1 MSYDSETRAALYEMA
16 ARNARVDM
24 LAFMQW
30 CWWMPPTMPLIIG
43 RHTKAVC
50 DRITRA
56 VNDFRQGKSTYLLV
70 AIPFRHGK
78 ALEVNTPVLTTNG
91 WKRHGELKCGDYVYG
106 VDGKPKKILAVA
118 PQIVDVNYTVR
129 FSDGNIISAHPNH
142 EWIVWDRRAKALVK
156 KETKEIAKQYLEK
169 GGRPRYLIEPHKH
182 FDCDDIALPV
192 SPYVLGVWL
201 GDGRTTAPDIC
212 SSKQDIAV
220 LEKCATL
227 EAKTWDTVHKTTGV
241 ITWGFDIQKALRSV
255 GLCSTSKHKE
265 RRIEKH
271 IPDVYLTASKS
282 QRLQLLAGLIDTDG
296 YYDKKGDRFT
306 FANTDK
312 KLVSSFI
319 GLINTFGWRSSIE
332 IKKAGYTSSSG
343 ITSKKDTYY
352 IRFVPDCVIPCVLS
366 RKRNKEC
373 SRKRLRRVGIVE
385 CTIYP
390 LLVESNCICV
400 EGGMY
405 CAGHGMIPTHNSDI
419 VSRAL
424 PAFFLGRNADMEPS
438 IIMSGYGDDLVSG
451 FSKDCKN
458 IMMSDAYQQLFPGVK
473 PDPKD
478 NSINSWR
485 VKGSHKIVS
494 VAGITG
500 GITGK
505 GGNLIVLDDY
515 CKTRAQAESKNER
528 DHVWN
533 EFANSVFTRQD
544 TPASIIIVCATP
556 WHVDDIRGRI
566 LKAMKEDDKF
576 PRFEELSFPA
586 RKEGPDGWDYLCP
599 ELHPPEWY
607 DGNRAVLGPAD
618 AAALLDCNP
627 VSKEGCMFRKEW
639 FMTYDVHHKPNLKE
653 MRRYIFVDTATAK
666 KKDSDQTVMFVV
678 GLGTDR
684 NYYVLDCVADK
695 LNLSERTD
703 AIFRLVRKYEP
714 SAVFWETI
722 GAMADAEH
730 VLLEMNIRNYR
741 FNIIKL
747 HQSVAKADRIRWL
760 EPTFQNS
767 RIWFPSKLF
776 YRAVD
781 GRERDLT
788 HEFYENEF
796 GVFPSCVHDDMLD
809 CLANIHH
816 PDVAGKL
823 IFPHTKEWREATGGS
838 SNHQTYTKSRR
849 KSILGR

>member
-1 MSYDSETRAALYEMA
+1 MSYDSEMRAALYEMA

-78 ALEVNTPVLTTNG
+78 ALEVTTPVLTTKG
-91 WKRHGELKCGDYVYG
+91 WKSHGELKRGDYVYG
-106 VDGKPKKILAVA
+106 VDGKPKKVLAVA
-118 PQIVDVNYTVR
+118 PQIIDANYTVR

-142 EWIVWDRRAKALVK
+142 EWVVWDRRAKALVK
-156 KETKEIAKQYLEK
+156 KETKEIAKRYLEK
-169 GGRPRYLIEPHKH
+169 GGRPRYLVE
-182 FDCDDIALPV
+182 
-192 SPYVLGVWL
+192 
-201 GDGRTTAPDIC
+201 
-212 SSKQDIAV
+212 
-220 LEKCATL
+220 
-227 EAKTWDTVHKTTGV
+227 
-241 ITWGFDIQKALRSV
+241 
-255 GLCSTSKHKE
+255 
-265 RRIEKH
+265 
-271 IPDVYLTASKS
+271 
-282 QRLQLLAGLIDTDG
+282 
-296 YYDKKGDRFT
+296 
-306 FANTDK
+306 
-312 KLVSSFI
+312 
-319 GLINTFGWRSSIE
+319 
-332 IKKAGYTSSSG
+332 
-343 ITSKKDTYY
+343 
-352 IRFVPDCVIPCVLS
+352 RFVPRVLPMI
-366 RKRNKEC
+366 
-373 SRKRLRRVGIVE
+373 GIVE
-385 CTIYP
+385 CTIDP
-390 LLVESNCICV
+390 RLVKSNCICV

-405 CAGHGMIPTHNSDI
+405 CAGYGMIPTHNSDI

-639 FMTYDVHHKPNLKE
+639 FMTYDVQHKPNLKE

-823 IFPHTKEWREATGGS
+823 IFPHTKEWREAIGGS
-838 SNHQTYTKSRR
+838 SNHQTYTQSRR
-849 KSILGR
+849 RSILGR